1 MIKGGP
7 KTNEKFEAY
16 IRAIINIQQFSS
28 VLLTCTIPITSQFY
42 SHYTCY
48 NYILLTTTGLLI
60 ININNTNI
68 NRTLI
73 KGSYPKREQYGT
85 LLKNV
90 G

>member
-60 ININNTNI
+60 ININ
-68 NRTLI
+68 RTLI